1 MRALCCF
8 SFGPPKVDMEI
19 SICITLPA
27 RWLVV
32 VGVVH
37 TAVAA
42 ASLRGWG
49 GGEEVSLETGGIVV
63 GQEREIRKRELC
75 TVQYTPD
82 RYFIPK
88 LTIFSFFLIFSP
100 LTFFFC
106 PPPLSLFSSDFDDVK
121 IQIGIQLHKNAL
133 ERDRK

>member
-1 MRALCCF
+1 M
-8 SFGPPKVDMEI
+8 
-19 SICITLPA
+19 
-27 RWLVV
+27 
-32 VGVVH
+32 VGGSWCGAH
-37 TAVAA
+37 
-42 ASLRGWG
+42 SG
-49 GGEEVSLETGGIVV
+49 GSSQFEGMGEGEEVSIETGGIVV

-121 IQIGIQLHKNAL
+121 IQIGIQLDKNVGEIENNL
-133 ERDRK
+133 SL

>member
-1 MRALCCF
+1 M
-8 SFGPPKVDMEI
+8 V
-19 SICITLPA
+19 
-27 RWLVV
+27 VV

-49 GGEEVSLETGGIVV
+49 REEVSIETGGIVV

-88 LTIFSFFLIFSP
+88 LTIFFFLIFSP

-121 IQIGIQLHKNAL
+121 IQIGIQLDKNVGEIENNL
-133 ERDRK
+133 SL